1 MTTHLLDSLAADL
14 AALEMLTA
22 AIKIKVEAL
31 QAPEPA
37 VPAVPVTAKRMPKD
51 VITDVIVTQLPLFLA
66 SRNKYRINEF
76 REHCKPFLPIGAADI
91 ECDCDG
97 CPKWFSRFTYSH
109 NQVVKRR
116 GFTTDNMGGW
126 AVPSEAV

>member
-31 QAPEPA
+31 QPPEPA
-37 VPAVPVTAKRMPKD
+37 APAVPVTAKRMPKD

-97 CPKWFSRFTYSH
+97 CPKWLSRFTYSH

-116 GFTTDNMGGW
+116 GFTSDNMGGW
-126 AVPSEAV
+126 TAPAGGK

>member
-22 AIKIKVEAL
+22 AIKLKVEAL

-37 VPAVPVTAKRMPKD
+37 APAAPVTAKRMPKD
-51 VITDVIVTQLPLFLA
+51 VITDVIVTQLPSFLA

-116 GFTTDNMGGW
+116 GFTSDNMGGW
-126 AVPSEAV
+126 TVPAGGR

>member
-22 AIKIKVEAL
+22 AIKLKVEAL

-37 VPAVPVTAKRMPKD
+37 APAVPVTAKRMPKD
-51 VITDVIVTQLPLFLA
+51 VITDVIVTQLPRFLA
-66 SRNKYRINEF
+66 SRNKYRVNEF

-116 GFTTDNMGGW
+116 GFTSDNMGGW
-126 AVPSEAV
+126 TVPAGGR

>member
-22 AIKIKVEAL
+22 AIKLKVEAL

-37 VPAVPVTAKRMPKD
+37 APAVPVTAKRMPKD

-76 REHCKPFLPIGAADI
+76 RQHCKPFLPIGAADI

-116 GFTTDNMGGW
+116 GFASDNMGGW
-126 AVPSEAV
+126 TVPAGGR